1 MQKVQNS
8 NSFQERMDWLMERE
22 LGVSE
27 ARRELSGL
35 IERVQYQGDTFII
48 SRRGTPA
55 AAVVPVKVYENWRQ
69 QRDELFSLI
78 REMQDEA
85 DLDPEEAELLA
96 GEAVAA
102 VRDQT
107 K

>member
-1 MQKVQNS
+1 
-8 NSFQERMDWLMERE
+8 MDWLMERE

-27 ARRELSGL
+27 ARKEFGDLVEK
-35 IERVQYQGDTFII
+35 IQYQGDTYII
-48 SRRGTPA
+48 SRRGIPA
-55 AAVVPVKVYENWRQ
+55 AAMVPVQIYENWRR

-96 GEAVAA
+96 AEAVAA
-102 VRDQT
+102 VRRET